1 MSDSKTVWHVVKKS
15 KTHGNGIFAAR
26 KIPEGTNI
34 LEYEGKRITHEKAD
48 ELHPTNPDDPFH
60 TFFFS
65 LSCGKVIDGG
75 QKGND
80 AKWFNHSCGP
90 NCEAQENQKGTKVY
104 IVALRDIKK
113 GEELTYD
120 YGLVLDGR
128 ITKKR
133 RNEYK
138 CLCGTPE
145 CRGTMLALKKKAAKK
160 TKKAEKASKAP
171 A

>member
-1 MSDSKTVWHVVKKS
+1 MSASKPDWHVVKKS
-15 KTHGNGIFAAR
+15 KTHGHGIFAAR

-34 LEYEGKRITHEKAD
+34 LEYKGNRIRHEEAD
-48 ELHPTNPDDPFH
+48 EIHPTNPDDPFH

-104 IVALRDIKK
+104 VVALRDIKK

-133 RNEYK
+133 REEYQ

-145 CRGTMLALKKKAAKK
+145 CRGTMLALKNKKARK
-160 TKKAEKASKAP
+160 TEKAAQSKGK
-171 A
+171 

>member
-1 MSDSKTVWHVVKKS
+1 M
-15 KTHGNGIFAAR
+15 
-26 KIPEGTNI
+26 
-34 LEYEGKRITHEKAD
+34 
-48 ELHPTNPDDPFH
+48 
-60 TFFFS
+60 
-65 LSCGKVIDGG
+65 IDGG

>member
-1 MSDSKTVWHVVKKS
+1 MSASKPDWHVVKKS

-34 LEYEGKRITHEKAD
+34 LEYIGKRITHEEAD

-104 IVALRDIKK
+104 VVALRDIKK

-133 RNEYK
+133 REEYK

-145 CRGTMLALKKKAAKK
+145 CRGTMLALKKKKARKTEKTAKSQGK
-160 TKKAEKASKAP
+160 
-171 A
+171 

>member
-1 MSDSKTVWHVVKKS
+1 MSASKPVWHVVKKS

-34 LEYEGKRITHEKAD
+34 LEYEGKRITHEEAD

-160 TKKAEKASKAP
+160 TKKAEKANKAP